1 MKKLATQ
8 APKTGG
14 PNTDKGKLV
23 SSRNAIKGGLTTKQ
37 LLNHHELERFNQLI
51 KELSAHYNSPNPL
64 VPLQIER
71 IARIHIQL
79 ERIQNG
85 IDILYRQ
92 SEQVSPVR
100 DKKEKE
106 KFSTTNLML

>member
-8 APKTGG
+8 APKTGR

-23 SSRNAIKGGLTTKQ
+23 SSRNSIKSGLTTKQ

-71 IARIHIQL
+71 IARLHIQL

-85 IDILYRQ
+85 IDFFIVNLSKQAQQEMRKKSFRQ
-92 SEQVSPVR
+92 
-100 DKKEKE
+100 
-106 KFSTTNLML
+106 